1 MIHVLRLGHRQ
12 KRDERLSTHVGLVS
26 RALGASGITYSGEED
41 SGLLESI
48 KSVRDRWGGKFEVG
62 YEKSW
67 KRAIDQAKKKK
78 FCIVHLTMYG
88 MPLKKKIGKIR
99 KSRKILIIVGSEKVP
114 YEVYKMADY
123 NVSVTSQPHSEVA
136 ALAIF
141 LHELQRGKELEKKFP
156 KAKLQIIPQEKRKKV
171 VEKGKK

>member
-41 SGLLESI
+41 SGLLESV
-48 KSVRDRWGGKFEVG
+48 KSVRNRWGGRFEVS

-67 KRAIDQAKKKK
+67 KRAIDHAKKKK

-99 KSRKILIIVGSEKVP
+99 KSRKILVVAGSEKVP

-123 NVSVTSQPHSEVA
+123 NISITSQPHSEVA

-141 LHELQRGKELEKKFP
+141 LHELQKGKELENKFP
-156 KAKLQIIPQEKRKKV
+156 KAKLQIIPQEKGKKV